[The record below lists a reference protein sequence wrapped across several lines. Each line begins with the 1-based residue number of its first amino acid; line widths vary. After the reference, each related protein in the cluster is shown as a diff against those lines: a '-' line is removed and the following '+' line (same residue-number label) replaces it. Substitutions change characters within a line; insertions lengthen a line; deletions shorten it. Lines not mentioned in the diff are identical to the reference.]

1 MGKVCPDCETA
12 STMALEGGRAAAR
25 REREKPAVEMAP
37 LAFPM
42 TPMTL
47 LEDTG
52 TTRREGKPGG
62 GEGRGRGGGGRG
74 RGRGEGRDTRVR
86 GSRWAGMG
94 GGLGVVIVARG
105 CGDYQWSHALSHKEN
120 ITSSH
125 VKCTAIHHM
134 MENHLC

>member
-12 STMALEGGRAAAR
+12 RTMALEGGRAAAR

-37 LAFPM
+37 LAFPI

-62 GEGRGRGGGGRG
+62 GKVGGGG
-74 RGRGEGRDTRVR
+74 EGGWTRQSVR
-86 GSRWAGMG
+86 AAQFLAKYS
-94 GGLGVVIVARG
+94 VARAVG
-105 CGDYQWSHALSHKEN
+105 
-120 ITSSH
+120 
-125 VKCTAIHHM
+125 
-134 MENHLC
+134 